1 MPFSRCYECG
11 ELVPIE
17 EIGLCVQNRRYR
29 MDVKDCEQLRRE
41 IKAVADRLRT
51 LLPDD
56 ARPMWGEAGANA
68 MLAYRHLEDA
78 SLRLGK
84 CIQAIDGGVSVYDKT
99 QVPVS
104 A

>member
-41 IKAVADRLRT
+41 IKALDGSRA
-51 LLPDD
+51 LLPND
-56 ARPMWGEAGANA
+56 ARPMWGEAGTCA

-84 CIQAIDGGVSVYDKT
+84 AIQALDGGVSVYDKT